1 MNDELL
7 LISVIMPN
15 YNYGQFIEES
25 ICSVLNQTYKNLEL
39 IIIDNYSDDN
49 TDEIISKFSDNRMK
63 VYKFNNNG
71 VIAASRNFGISK
83 CSGDIVAFI
92 DSDDIWLPN
101 KLEKQLSCF
110 SDDKIVCVG
119 TDFIPLGETKYCKY
133 KIPIDNKEMYRDF
146 TYNDIVLFNPVINSS
161 VLIKRNILL
170 ELGGLD
176 ENPDFRCIEDW
187 ELWLRVSRMGTIRI
201 LTQKLIR
208 YRIHNNIKR
217 DNRTVYLNI
226 LKLLNQHFE
235 KGFMNRE
242 LFEQAKGNYYLSIGG
257 AFLKMNDRKG
267 LNFYWLALKSSTGI
281 SNKLRSI
288 GSLCLFYIPLKMREI
303 LINIYY
309 SRFAPR
315 KP

>member
-110 SDDKIVCVG
+110 SNNEIVCVG
-119 TDFIPLGETKYCKY
+119 SNFIPIGETHYCKY
-133 KIPIDNKEMYRDF
+133 KIPINSNEMYRDF
-146 TYNDIVLFNPVINSS
+146 TYSDIALFNPVINST
-161 VLIKRNILL
+161 VLIKRNTLL

-187 ELWLRVSRMGTIRI
+187 ELWLRLSSVGIVRI
-201 LTQKLIR
+201 LNEKLIK
-208 YRIHNNIKR
+208 YRIHNNVSR
-217 DNRTVYLNI
+217 DNRIVYLNI
-226 LKLLNQHFE
+226 LKLLDQHFE
-235 KGFMNRE
+235 MGYMNRV
-242 LFEQAKGNYYLSIGG
+242 LLEQAKGNYYISIGG
-257 AFLKMNDRKG
+257 AFLKMNDRQG
-267 LNFYWLALKSSTGI
+267 LKYYWLALKSSTGV
-281 SNKLRSI
+281 SNKLRSVA
-288 GSLCLFYIPLKMREI
+288 GLCLFVMPLTIRNI
-303 LINIYY
+303 VINFYY
-309 SRFAPR
+309 NA
-315 KP
+315 

>member
-1 MNDELL
+1 MNNESL
-7 LISVIMPN
+7 LISVVMPN

-49 TDEIISKFSDNRMK
+49 TDEIISKISDNRMK

-119 TDFIPLGETKYCKY
+119 TNFIPIGETQYCKY
-133 KIPIDNKEMYRDF
+133 RIPVDKNEMYHDF
-146 TYNDIVLFNPVINSS
+146 TYNDIVLCNPVINSS
-161 VLIKRNILL
+161 VLIKRNKLT
-170 ELGGLD
+170 ELDCLD
-176 ENPDFRCIEDW
+176 ENPYFRCIEDW

-201 LTQKLIR
+201 LNQELIK
-208 YRIHNNIKR
+208 YRIHNNVSR
-217 DNRTVYLNI
+217 DNRTIYLNI
-226 LKLLNQHFE
+226 LKLLDQHFE
-235 KGFMNRE
+235 MGYMDRG
-242 LFEQAKGNYYLSIGG
+242 LLRQAKGNYYISIGG
-257 AFLKMNDRKG
+257 AFLKMNDRQGIKY
-267 LNFYWLALKSSTGI
+267 YWLAFKSSNSI

-288 GSLCLFYIPLKMREI
+288 AGLFLYFLPLKIRKM
-303 LINIYY
+303 LI
-309 SRFAPR
+309 R
-315 KP
+315 KYFSKPQD